1 MDYKI
6 LTKVFSLR
14 LSSVLPKLIHHDQKG
29 FIKGRSIYENLLD
42 IQALM
47 TMCDNMDSETMLI
60 LLDIEKAFDSIGW
73 DFIKSVL
80 IQYQLPDS
88 FIRWFE
94 IFYTDKE
101 LRILN
106 NGCMSEAISPKRGVA
121 QGCGISPLFFIL
133 ALEVLTLAIRDNQNI
148 EGIMIN
154 DTCKNIR

>member
-1 MDYKI
+1 MK
-6 LTKVFSLR
+6 
-14 LSSVLPKLIHHDQKG
+14 
-29 FIKGRSIYENLLD
+29 NLLD

-106 NGCMSEAISPKRGVA
+106 NGCMSEAISPKRGGAGVWYLT
-121 QGCGISPLFFIL
+121 IIFYTLF
-133 ALEVLTLAIRDNQNI
+133 
-148 EGIMIN
+148 GG
-154 DTCKNIR
+154 TCSSHKGQSKY

>member
-1 MDYKI
+1 MDHKI
-6 LTKVFSLR
+6 LTKVFSLH
-14 LSSVLPKLIHHDQKG
+14 LSSILPKLIHHDQKG

-94 IFYTDKE
+94 Y
-101 LRILN
+101 
-106 NGCMSEAISPKRGVA
+106 
-121 QGCGISPLFFIL
+121 
-133 ALEVLTLAIRDNQNI
+133 LTLI
-148 EGIMIN
+148 
-154 DTCKNIR
+154 KSYVF